1 METATLETQRLSD
14 LQQSIESNIAE
25 HRSWYMLQGGVFI
38 LAGLLAVILPSATA
52 IGIELLIGALL
63 LVSGIVQAF
72 ASFRCRVHWWSLLS
86 SLASVVVGGLMLS
99 SPSTGTLAL
108 ATIVAIFLAIEG
120 VAELLLS
127 FQFRPARNWVWLML
141 SGLTSVVL
149 ATLLFVGWP
158 AETIVFLGIIIG
170 VNFLLYG
177 ASIIAVATS
186 VNDQPQ

>member
-14 LQQSIESNIAE
+14 LQRSIESNIAQ

-38 LAGLLAVILPSATA
+38 LAGMLAIVLPSATA

-72 ASFRCRVHWWSLLS
+72 ASFRSRVHWWSLLS
-86 SLASVVVGGLMLS
+86 SLASIVVGGLMLAN
-99 SPSTGTLAL
+99 PATGTLAL

-120 VAELLLS
+120 VAELFLS
-127 FQFRPARNWVWLML
+127 FQFRPARNWLWLTF
-141 SGLTSVVL
+141 SGLTSL
-149 ATLLFVGWP
+149 ALAALLFVGWP
-158 AETIVFLGIIIG
+158 AATIVVLGIIIG

-177 ASIIAVATS
+177 TSIIAVAAS
-186 VNDQPQ
+186 VNEQPQ